1 MCAREKG
8 GSCID
13 ALVCFLFCLSCER
26 RACFRFWTAFNNST
40 VVRVHVRR
48 ERAGGRPWQKIG
60 APQTADSG
68 SSSRSRRSGSS
79 LERGLRSFSLFTYFT
94 LFSSCLLMGGAY
106 IDSDSAVCVCPNL
119 LPSLPPAHIAAPP
132 PLHLPNPPFLPSSVA
147 LSLRPPAPRLAHST
161 VCQRNIIHFSLSAHM
176 LTRSPRFNLTAATK
190 EPAATAIS
198 LTLFPTPCSPSSEG
212 YTMDLG

>member
-1 MCAREKG
+1 MRLYYGRGRSSALPLLARPSPPLAHARPRGQRVTTAMYYTSWRAAASHRLCAREKG

-40 VVRVHVRR
+40 VVRVRVRR

-68 SSSRSRRSGSS
+68 GGSSSSRRSGSS

-119 LPSLPPAHIAAPP
+119 LPSLPPILQLPG
-132 PLHLPNPPFLPSSVA
+132 LCTCLTHLSCL
-147 LSLRPPAPRLAHST
+147 LR
-161 VCQRNIIHFSLSAHM
+161 
-176 LTRSPRFNLTAATK
+176 
-190 EPAATAIS
+190 
-198 LTLFPTPCSPSSEG
+198 
-212 YTMDLG
+212 